1 MKDIMSTNLTTLSS
15 NDNLSDVL
23 HIFSIKDFE
32 VLPVVD
38 KKDKNKIIGMLYQ
51 RDIIDQYNNT
61 LAVHDL
67 HKE

>member
-1 MKDIMSTNLTTLSS
+1 MKDIMSTKLSS